1 MTMLDGVHV
10 VEMGTAITAPLAAM
24 LLADMGADVIKVE
37 RPGGDPYRQYPRMS
51 PAFAAANRNKRSII
65 CDVGDDA
72 GRDDL
77 WALLADADVFIE
89 NMRPGVTDRLGF
101 GWDVLH
107 ARFPR
112 LIYCSVSGFG
122 PVGPYRDRP
131 AFDGVAQAICGL
143 TSRLIDADECEPSG
157 VPVVFGDVCT
167 GMYAAIA
174 VLGALVQQG
183 RTGEGVRLELN
194 MLEATMAFIGY
205 LFTSMVP
212 GTDAPRSLGP
222 AGSQSYIF
230 RCADGLMLAIHLSSL
245 EKFWR
250 NLLTVAEA
258 PELGEDPRYLT
269 RPQRVE
275 RYHELSREL
284 GERFAR
290 LPRSAWIER
299 LRTVD
304 IPYAPVQTLLDV
316 VNDPQVAALETLY
329 DVENDVGPGKRVGI
343 QPPMLVNGKRPV
355 PMRPA
360 PELGS
365 YRLDAA
371 PKEGVRP

>member
-1 MTMLDGVHV
+1 MAMLDGVRV
-10 VEMGTAITAPLAAM
+10 VELGTAITAPLAAM

-37 RPGGDPYRQYPRMS
+37 RPGGDPYRQFPRMS
-51 PAFAAANRNKRSII
+51 PAFAAANRNKRSIV
-65 CDVGDDA
+65 CDIRGS
-72 GRDDL
+72 GKEDL
-77 WALLADADVFIE
+77 RALLADADVFIE

-101 GWDVLH
+101 GWDALSE
-107 ARFPR
+107 RFPR
-112 LIYCSVSGFG
+112 LIYCSVTGFG

-143 TSRLIDADECEPSG
+143 TSRLIDMDTHEPSG

-183 RTGEGVRLELN
+183 RTGKGARLELN
-194 MLEATMAFIGY
+194 MLESTMAVISY
-205 LFTSMVP
+205 LFASMVP
-212 GTDAPRSLGP
+212 GTDPDRALGP

-245 EKFWR
+245 EKFWL
-250 NLLTVAEA
+250 NLLEVADA
-258 PELGEDPRYLT
+258 RDLADDPRYRT

-284 GERFAR
+284 GTRFAQ
-290 LPRSAWIER
+290 LPRSAWIDR

-316 VNDPQVAALETLY
+316 ANDPQVAALGTIYEI
-329 DVENDVGPGKRVGI
+329 ENDVGPGRRAGI
-343 QPPMLVNGKRPV
+343 QPPMMVDGKRPV

-365 YRLDAA
+365 HKIEDVT
-371 PKEGVRP
+371 KEGARP

>member
-1 MTMLDGVHV
+1 
-10 VEMGTAITAPLAAM
+10 M

-37 RPGGDPYRQYPRMS
+37 RPGGDPYRQFPRMS
-51 PAFAAANRNKRSII
+51 PAFAAANRNKRSIV
-65 CDVGDDA
+65 CDITGP
-72 GRDDL
+72 GRDGL

-101 GWDVLH
+101 GWDVL
-107 ARFPR
+107 AERFPR
-112 LIYCSVSGFG
+112 LIYCSVTGFG

-143 TSRLIDADECEPSG
+143 TSRLIDVDTREPSG

-183 RTGEGVRLELN
+183 RTGRGARLELN
-194 MLEATMAFIGY
+194 MLESTMAFIGY

-212 GTDAPRSLGP
+212 GTDPDRTFGP

-250 NLLTVAEA
+250 NLLEVAEA
-258 PELGEDPRYLT
+258 PELGDDPRYRT
-269 RPQRVE
+269 KPERVE
-275 RYHELSREL
+275 RYHELSQVL

-290 LPRSAWIER
+290 LPRAAWIER

-316 VNDPQVAALETLY
+316 VNDPQVAALGTLY
-329 DVENDVGPGKRVGI
+329 EVDNDVGPGRRVGI
-343 QPPMLVNGKRPV
+343 QPPMLVNGERPA

-365 YRLDAA
+365 YRRDAVT
-371 PKEGVRP
+371 PEGARP